1 MVSGEY
7 SSLEG
12 IEARE
17 RRNSGDKTQRPME
30 CVIGVPKSWQQMKTT
45 NQGTGMRSVGVV
57 LEQAGGRR
65 NSSGMALAVV
75 TAGHSVD
82 VLLSVTCE
90 VWLSQHPGKL

>member
-45 NQGTGMRSVGVV
+45 N
-57 LEQAGGRR
+57 
-65 NSSGMALAVV
+65 
-75 TAGHSVD
+75 
-82 VLLSVTCE
+82 
-90 VWLSQHPGKL
+90 